1 MGNQAHRPPRRLIL
15 VKHGQPRIDPDAPPS
30 TWPLSDEGRAA
41 ATALA
46 ARLDRYEPAALV
58 SSVERKA
65 VETAQAIAAVLGVPV
80 SQDADLGEQHNE
92 TGGFQDAL
100 VFEALVARMFREPHH
115 LVLGEETGEAARLR
129 FDAALDRQ
137 LAAHPVGTLVVVAHG
152 RVISLW
158 AAQVLGIDAM
168 PLWKRLGL
176 ATALVISADR
186 DDFEIV
192 A

>member
-1 MGNQAHRPPRRLIL
+1 MGNQTHRPPRRLIL
-15 VKHGQPRIDPDAPPS
+15 VKHGQPRIDPEAPPS

-41 ATALA
+41 AMALA

-58 SSVERKA
+58 CSTELKA
-65 VETAQAIAAVLGVPV
+65 VETAQAISTVLGLPV
-80 SQDADLGEQHNE
+80 TQDADLGEQRNE
-92 TGGFQDAL
+92 TGGFEDQM
-100 VFEALVARMFREPHH
+100 VFEARVARMFREPHH
-115 LVLGEETGEAARLR
+115 LVLGEETGEAARQR

-137 LAAHPVGTLVVVAHG
+137 LAAHPVGTLIVVAHG

>member
-1 MGNQAHRPPRRLIL
+1 MGNQTHRPPRRLIL
-15 VKHGQPRIDPDAPPS
+15 AKHGQPIIDPKAPPS
-30 TWPLSDEGRAA
+30 TWPLSDEGREAA
-41 ATALA
+41 IALA
-46 ARLDRYEPAALV
+46 ARLDRFEPTALV
-58 SSVERKA
+58 SSAELKA
-65 VETAQAIAAVLGVPV
+65 VETARAMAGVLGLPA
-80 SQDADLGEQHNE
+80 SQDEDLGEQRNE
-92 TGGFQDAL
+92 TGGFDDPL
-100 VFEALVARMFREPHH
+100 VFEARVARMFREPHH

-137 LAAHPVGTLVVVAHG
+137 LLAHPVGTLVVVAHG

>member
-15 VKHGQPRIDPDAPPS
+15 VKHGQPKIDPDAAPT

-46 ARLDRYEPAALV
+46 GKLDRFEPVALA
-58 SSVERKA
+58 SSSELKA
-65 VETAQAIAAVLGVPV
+65 VQTAQAIAAVLGLPL
-80 SQDADLGEQHNE
+80 SQDAGLGEQRNE
-92 TGGFQDAL
+92 TGGFHDQQ
-100 VFEALVARMFREPHH
+100 VFEALVARMFQEPHH
-115 LVLGEETGEAARLR
+115 LVLGEETGEAARRR
-129 FDAALDRQ
+129 FADALDRQ
-137 LAAHPVGTLVVVAHG
+137 MAAHPDGTLVVVAHG

-158 AAQVLGIDAM
+158 AAQVLGVDAM
-168 PLWKRLGL
+168 PLWKHLGL